1 MKENENGF
9 GMEMK
14 MKEID
19 IFNEMEKG
27 EEGEVEIKGIN

>member
-1 MKENENGF
+1 MK
-9 GMEMK
+9 MK

-27 EEGEVEIKGIN
+27 EEGEVEIKGINQD